1 MCIDGPAVAPSL
13 PSSSLLGLAIAGPLR
28 RALVGQGTLNAPPP
42 PGVNVHQA
50 LAYMT
55 DGFPLPHTHPTTHT
69 ATHLPR
75 RLAQQAS
82 MAPAATAIEM
92 PVEATT
98 TTMAPAA
105 NSAPAPKVELVPY
118 SDLFYFA
125 DGLDWLCMFLG
136 TVSACATGVAMPVFM
151 LIFGTLLDE
160 IGKGQGSFQD
170 TINKLAMSMA
180 ALGAGAFVVSA
191 FQVAFFAFASARQT
205 ERLRATLLRSILR
218 QVRVYFE

>member
-1 MCIDGPAVAPSL
+1 MAS
-13 PSSSLLGLAIAGPLR
+13 
-28 RALVGQGTLNAPPP
+28 
-42 PGVNVHQA
+42 
-50 LAYMT
+50 
-55 DGFPLPHTHPTTHT
+55 
-69 ATHLPR
+69 AT
-75 RLAQQAS
+75 
-82 MAPAATAIEM
+82 TAIEM

-98 TTMAPAA
+98 ATAAPVAKA
-105 NSAPAPKVELVPY
+105 APAPKVELVPY

-151 LIFGTLLDE
+151 LIFGSLLDE

-218 QVRVYFE
+218 QVRVL